1 MSVKGRCL
9 CGAVQFTG
17 TPVPGRG
24 ISVCHCGQCRR
35 WAGGPFFAVRM
46 QGGITL
52 TQEVGL
58 IWFRSSD
65 HGERGF
71 CDRCGSS
78 LFWRKPGSGLDVA
91 VSVGALVDG
100 HREQIASHIWIEDKP
115 DFYDFADDAPRLT
128 AEQAMARVMTGG

>member
-1 MSVKGRCL
+1 
-9 CGAVQFTG
+9 
-17 TPVPGRG
+17 
-24 ISVCHCGQCRR
+24 
-35 WAGGPFFAVRM
+35 M

-100 HREQIASHIWIEDKP
+100 HREQIASHIWIEEKP